1 MTWLIAT
8 KASVTG
14 NPPTTMPQGPSSNP
28 MYAPLPDTLQ
38 VPVVGYIEQ
47 VSQKT
52 PGLALVTMARLP
64 PMVKWFMVK
73 MVLMLRVM

>member
-1 MTWLIAT
+1 
-8 KASVTG
+8 
-14 NPPTTMPQGPSSNP
+14 
-28 MYAPLPDTLQ
+28 MYAPLHTLQ
-38 VPVVGYIEQ
+38 VGIIEQ

-52 PGLALVTMARLP
+52 PGLALVTMAHLP